1 MAIKTRIENDIKL
14 LIDFQADKQEF
25 EEWTSKLRS
34 QYLKNVE
41 VPGFRKGKAPEHLAI
56 KQVNPQALEQTIL
69 QEAVDKY
76 GQEAIREAT
85 EEMQAKDKVIIPGS
99 FIIDPASLKREEGL
113 SFTIKGEILPEVKLD
128 PSKIDVK
135 EPNEK
140 DLPDRVSYE
149 DFLANQKNGFI
160 SSHAEYSASDKGVD
174 TLYKFTADTTGTVK
188 GEDASE
194 LTATDMSGV
203 VGIKQ
208 FLPDFEKGIKG
219 MKAGEEK
226 EFKVTFP
233 ENYQA
238 QNLRG
243 ETATFRV
250 KMKSVEAPDSTKF
263 DDVVSP
269 EKHEGHNHQN
279 FQDEAAFDEYI
290 RNYYDQ
296 ETKQL
301 LEQQR
306 QRNTI
311 QAILKQVPDFALD
324 EERINAER
332 DRIFEVIKSN
342 AESQGVDASEIFAQ
356 SGIPGADEK
365 VKNDE
370 EIKQKIT
377 DYVRNEFKL
386 STIWDYIY
394 ETKIEQKVTPQQIE
408 QGGKEVMQNPSRF
421 NLNKDVTE
429 EQARNYA
436 YSNLK
441 KNKAAQWLFG
451 KMAELKKQE
460 DKPASKTKETK
471 SKEDKGTETK
481 KKTTKTKTDK

>member
-1 MAIKTRIENDIKL
+1 MPIKTRIEDDIKL
-14 LIDFQADKQEF
+14 FIDFQADEQEF
-25 EEWTSKLRS
+25 NEWTAKLRS

-41 VPGFRKGKAPEHLAI
+41 VPGFRKGKAPEHLAV
-56 KQVNPQALEQTIL
+56 KQVNPQALEQTVL

-76 GQEAIREAT
+76 GQEAIKEAT
-85 EEMQAKDKVIIPGS
+85 EEMQTKDKVIIPGS
-99 FIIDPASLKREEGL
+99 FIIDPASLKRENGL
-113 SFTIKGEILPEVKLD
+113 EFTIKGELLPEVKLD
-128 PSKIDVK
+128 PSKIEVK
-135 EPNEK
+135 EPSEK
-140 DLPDRVSYE
+140 DLPERVSFE
-149 DFLANQKNGFI
+149 EFLTSQKNGFI
-160 SSHAEYSASDKGVD
+160 SSHAEYSSTDKGVD
-174 TLYKFTADTTGTVK
+174 TLYKFTADTTGKIK

-194 LTATDMSGV
+194 LTTNDMSGV

-243 ETATFRV
+243 ETATFHV
-250 KMKSVEAPDSTKF
+250 QMKSVEAPNSTKF
-263 DDVVSP
+263 DEVATSG
-269 EKHEGHNHQN
+269 KHEGHNHQD
-279 FQDEAAFDEYI
+279 FADEAAFDEYI
-290 RNYYDQ
+290 RNYYDK

-311 QAILKQVPDFALD
+311 QAILKQVPDFPLD
-324 EERINAER
+324 EERIKAEVE
-332 DRIFEVIKSN
+332 RIFGVIKSN
-342 AESQGVDASEIFAQ
+342 AESQGVEAAEIFAQ
-356 SGIPGADEK
+356 SGIPGAEQGAKDEA
-365 VKNDE
+365 

-377 DYVRNEFKL
+377 EYVRNEFKL

-408 QGGKEVMQNPSRF
+408 QGGKEVMQNPARF

-451 KMAELKKQE
+451 KMAAQKKAE
-460 DKPASKTKETK
+460 EKSTTK
-471 SKEDKGTETK
+471 SKETAK
-481 KKTTKTKTDK
+481 KKAPVKKKSAKKADK